1 MSRAVAR
8 RRGRG
13 PDRASLIRF
22 ALFAAVTVVASVLIA
37 QQIVAGTWNER
48 YELVAT
54 FDDVTGLLEG
64 DQVKVAGAPV
74 GRVNSVRVVRGR
86 AEVRMEVDR
95 GVRLPADSTA
105 AIRWRNMIGQRMI
118 YLEPG
123 TSTDKLGD
131 GASFKRTRSVVDL
144 GEIVNSLGPL
154 TRSLDPNQ
162 LNQVLNAFAQ
172 TLDGNTDN
180 VNAMIRY
187 LELMLDTF
195 AQRKEAIRSLTED
208 YSTISGAV
216 AKRDQQIARSLD
228 NLTQLTEV
236 FAQNSRLLDSALVEI
251 SGVTTDLDAVLGGNE
266 RQLGRLVDS
275 LNQVSGTVRLNVDNL
290 EKMVQRLPLALRQL
304 FSAFNGGHYMRSNVM
319 CLTVAEGNCPFPM
332 TPPGSSGPP
341 TTAELK
347 KLQKLLRGEQ

>member
-1 MSRAVAR
+1 MREVTAP

-13 PDRASLIRF
+13 PARGALLRF
-22 ALFAAVTVVASVLIA
+22 ALFALVTGLATVLIG
-37 QQIVAGTWNER
+37 QQIVAGSFTGR
-48 YELVAT
+48 YTLTAT

-74 GRVNSVRVVRGR
+74 GRVESVRVVRGR
-86 AEVRMEVDR
+86 AEVELAVDN
-95 GVRLPADSTA
+95 GVRLPEDSTA

-123 TSTDKLGD
+123 TSPRKLDD
-131 GASFKRTRSVVDL
+131 GGTVKRTRSVVDL

-208 YSTISGAV
+208 YRTVSGAV

-228 NLTQLTEV
+228 NLTELTEV
-236 FAQNSRLLDSALVEI
+236 FADNRRLLDSALVEI
-251 SGVTTDLDAVLGGNE
+251 SGVTTDLDAILGGNE
-266 RQLGRLVDS
+266 RQLGRLVDN
-275 LNQVSGTVRLNVDNL
+275 LNKVSGTVRMNLDEL

-304 FSAFNGGHYMRSNVM
+304 FAAFNGGHFMRTNVQ
-319 CLTVAEGNCPFPM
+319 CLTVAEGDCPLPM
-332 TPPGSSGPP
+332 TAPGTGPP
-341 TTAELK
+341 SPGELLQ
-347 KLQKLLRGEQ
+347 LQKILQGKGE